1 MTDSETT
8 EERAQMRPSTSNEA
22 STMRHSEH
30 RTVVDADPD
39 AVYEVIADVTAWP
52 RIFGPTI
59 HAEQVEFDGHTE
71 TIRLWATAN
80 GEPKTWVS
88 RRELDPKTRRVSFG
102 QIKSQSPVAT
112 MRGEWI
118 IEPLEDGGTSVL
130 LTHDWLP
137 VDDVPDADE
146 WITTAVDRNSEAEL
160 ASLKRGVEG
169 GQAEL
174 ETDFEDSVLVDGSL
188 PAVYSFLYEAAR
200 WSTLLPHVSR
210 VDLREENP
218 GLQYLEMDTT
228 AKDGSTHTTAS
239 IRVCFTDERIVY
251 KQLVLPKLLTL
262 HTGCWTLTRDP
273 EGLVKVTSQ
282 HTVRIDPTKIA
293 EVLGEG
299 KSVEDAKAFVRSAL
313 GTNSLATLHRAKAYA
328 EAGLHG

>member
-1 MTDSETT
+1 MV
-8 EERAQMRPSTSNEA
+8 STGLSAGDEA
-22 STMRHSEH
+22 PAMRHSEH
-30 RTVVDADPD
+30 RTVVAAGAD
-39 AVYEVIADVTAWP
+39 AVYEVIADVTRWP
-52 RIFGPTI
+52 RVFGPTI
-59 HAEQVEFDGHTE
+59 HAERLDFDGSTE

-88 RRELDPKTRRVSFG
+88 RRELDAKARRVAFG
-102 QIKSQSPVAT
+102 QIKSQSPVKR

-118 IEPLEDGGTSVL
+118 VEPLPDGTTSVL

-146 WITTAVDRNSEAEL
+146 WITKAVDRNSEAEL

-169 GQAEL
+169 GLSGLEAE
-174 ETDFEDSVLVDGSL
+174 FEDEVLVDGALSS
-188 PAVYSFLYEAAR
+188 VYAFLYEGGR
-200 WSTLLPHVSR
+200 WSERLPHVSR
-210 VDLREENP
+210 VVLREDSP

-239 IRVCFTDERIVY
+239 IRVCFTDEAIVY

-262 HTGCWTLTRDP
+262 HTGRWTLTRTP
-273 EGLVKVTSQ
+273 EGRVRVVSR
-282 HTVRIDPTKIA
+282 HTVRIDPEKVT
-293 EVLGEG
+293 EVLGAG
-299 KSVEDAKAFVRSAL
+299 KSVEDAKAFARAAL
-313 GTNSLATLHRAKAYA
+313 GGNSLATLRLAKAFA

>member
-1 MTDSETT
+1 M
-8 EERAQMRPSTSNEA
+8 QLSTSDETA
-22 STMRHSEH
+22 AMRHSEH
-30 RTVVDADPD
+30 RVMVAADPD
-39 AVYEVIADVTAWP
+39 AVYEVIADVTRWP

-59 HAEQVEFDGHTE
+59 HAERAEFDGRTE
-71 TIRLWATAN
+71 MIRLWATAN

-88 RRELDPKTRRVSFG
+88 RRELDARTRRVVFG
-102 QIKSQSPVAT
+102 QVTSQSPVAR

-118 IEPLEDGGTSVL
+118 VEPLPDGGTSVL

-146 WITTAVDRNSEAEL
+146 WITRAVDRNSEAEL

-169 GQAEL
+169 GLTGL
-174 ETDFEDSVLVDGSL
+174 EAGFEDSVLVDGSAA
-188 PAVYSFLYEAAR
+188 AVYGFLYEAAR
-200 WSTLLPHVSR
+200 WSDRLPHVSR
-210 VDLREENP
+210 VELREDSP
-218 GLQYLEMDTT
+218 GLQYLEMDTS

-262 HTGCWTLTRDP
+262 HTGRWTLDRTP

-282 HTVRIDPTKIA
+282 HTVRIEPSMVTA
-293 EVLGEG
+293 VLGEG
-299 KSVEDAKAFVRSAL
+299 RTVEDAKEFVRGAL
-313 GTNSLATLHRAKAYA
+313 GANSLATLNRAKAFA

>member
-1 MTDSETT
+1 MQGSPN
-8 EERAQMRPSTSNEA
+8 EEVPAV
-22 STMRHSEH
+22 RHSEH
-30 RTVVDADPD
+30 RITVAAGPD
-39 AVYEVIADVTAWP
+39 EVYAVIADVTCWP
-52 RIFGPTI
+52 RVFGPTI
-59 HAEQVEFDGHTE
+59 HAERVEFDGRVE

-88 RRELDPKTRRVSFG
+88 RRELDAVARRVVFG
-102 QIKSQSPVAT
+102 QIKSQSPVRS

-118 IEPLEDGGTSVL
+118 VEALPGGGTSVL

-137 VDDVPDADE
+137 VEDVPDADE
-146 WITTAVDRNSEAEL
+146 WIAAAVERNSRAEL

-169 GQAEL
+169 GSTGL
-174 ETDFEDSVLVDGSL
+174 EATFEDTVLIDGAL
-188 PAVYSFLYEAAR
+188 PAVYSFLYEAGK
-200 WSTLLPHVSR
+200 WPVSLPHVSR
-210 VDLREENP
+210 VELREDSP

-262 HTGCWTLTRDP
+262 HTGCWTLTRTP
-273 EGLVKVTSQ
+273 EGPVRVTSR
-282 HTVRIDPTKIA
+282 HTIRIDA
-293 EVLGEG
+293 DMVAAVLGEG
-299 KSVEDAKAFVRSAL
+299 RSVADAKAFVRGAL
-313 GTNSLATLHRAKAYA
+313 GANSLATLNRAKAAA